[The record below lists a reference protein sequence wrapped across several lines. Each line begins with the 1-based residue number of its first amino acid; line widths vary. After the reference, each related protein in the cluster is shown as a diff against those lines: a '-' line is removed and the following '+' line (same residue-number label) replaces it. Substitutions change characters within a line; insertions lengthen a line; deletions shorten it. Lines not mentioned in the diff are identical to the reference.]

1 MKSKYIQRLIFKDWF
16 PLIIVFL
23 TVATLSFII
32 YLSNL
37 DIYESLYNRA
47 GPQMLVVSMTVPFT
61 LLAFIMPLFVYNYKF
76 SLKSSDTFYQL
87 PFKEKE
93 MRNLRVI
100 TGLISI
106 ISSLVICFLIGFIFF
121 IIRYYTSP
129 TTIERTFYSYY
140 YDAATDTGKPI
151 AETASYLKNAFY
163 PGMFILVLPIAM
175 VGIALEYFISC
186 FLVSLTNKPFT
197 AILFN
202 GSIQLFLLLIIPSIF
217 LMIEHFSDTP
227 NDFGQC
233 QLYALILAPGLM
245 FANGLPSYLSA
256 SFIMNNQP
264 VLGSLEGLTSF
275 VFAASISL
283 AVIIGA
289 VAAFL
294 VFYMKEPSG
303 EHSGNYGLN
312 KATYNFAIYL
322 SAIPVVLLLASLD
335 GKNLSLYL
343 FLDAVI
349 VAGYYFLNTMFL
361 GTFKIKKYHYFII
374 GGLAALLLIAYFI

>member
-37 DIYESLYNRA
+37 DIYESIYNRA
-47 GPQMLVVSMTVPFT
+47 QMLVVSMTVPFT

-100 TGLISI
+100 AGLISI

-129 TTIERTFYSYY
+129 ATIERTFYSYY

-275 VFAASISL
+275 VFATSISL

-303 EHSGNYGLN
+303 EHSGNYDLN

>member
-37 DIYESLYNRA
+37 DFYENSYNA
-47 GPQMLVVSMTVPFT
+47 QGSQMLVISMTIPFT

-76 SLKSSDTFYQL
+76 SLRSSDTFYQL

-93 MRNLRVI
+93 MRNLRVVA
-100 TGLISI
+100 GLIAI
-106 ISSLVICFLIGFIFF
+106 VSSLIICFLIGFVFF
-121 IIRYYTSP
+121 TIRYYTAP
-129 TTIERTFYSYY
+129 DMVERTIYRYVGDEFFG
-140 YDAATDTGKPI
+140 TGEYI
-151 AETASYLKNAFY
+151 EETYNFPKFPY
-163 PGMFILVLPIAM
+163 HPGMFVLILLVAV
-175 VGIALEYFISC
+175 VGIALEYFVSC

-289 VAAFL
+289 VAVFL

>member
-1 MKSKYIQRLIFKDWF
+1 MKSKYIQRLIFKDWL

-37 DIYESLYNRA
+37 DIYESIYNRA
-47 GPQMLVVSMTVPFT
+47 QMLVVSMTVPFT

-100 TGLISI
+100 AGLISI

-129 TTIERTFYSYY
+129 ATIERTFYSYY

-275 VFAASISL
+275 VFATSISL

-303 EHSGNYGLN
+303 EHSGNYDLN

>member
-37 DIYESLYNRA
+37 DIYESIYNRA
-47 GPQMLVVSMTVPFT
+47 QMLVVSMTVPFT
-61 LLAFIMPLFVYNYKF
+61 LLAFMMPLFVYNYKF

-100 TGLISI
+100 AGLISI

-129 TTIERTFYSYY
+129 ATIERTFYSYY

-275 VFAASISL
+275 VFATSISL

-303 EHSGNYGLN
+303 EHSGNYDLN